1 MMLEK
6 KISNEQCMAL
16 DGSVIPHSAMW
27 ARNISYF
34 KRPVSNTRPTS
45 RVSLGHIAEYIRG
58 DYYRQETEKLRAI
71 SDPKER
77 RKFKATHFDSVTFCG
92 LFAERKDDQ
101 LLCPSDFL
109 CLDFDHL
116 GDRLTE
122 VHQQLIM
129 DPEFET
135 VLLFRSPSGD
145 GLKWVVKI
153 DLTSCDYATWYQ
165 AVLNYVFAIYQVKAD
180 DQCRNL
186 SRACFLCYDPE
197 AYVNPSFYPSELKNN
212 SYYAEI

>member
-1 MMLEK
+1 M
-6 KISNEQCMAL
+6 IDVNIPNERSLGL
-16 DGSVIPHSAMW
+16 DGSGITHAEMW
-27 ARNISYF
+27 ARTISYY
-34 KRPVSNTRPTS
+34 KRPVSNTRPTA
-45 RVSLGHIAEYIRG
+45 RVSIGHIVEYIRG
-58 DYYRQETEKLRAI
+58 DYYRLETEQLRAI
-71 SDPKER
+71 TDPKER

-101 LLCPSDFL
+101 LLCPTDFL
-109 CLDFDHL
+109 CLDFDHV

-122 VHQQLIM
+122 VRRQLID

-153 DLTSCDYATWYQ
+153 DLNQCDYATWYK
-165 AVLNYVFAIYQVKAD
+165 AILNYVCTTYQVKAD

-197 AYVNPSFYPSELKNN
+197 VYVNPSFFPSEYKNN
-212 SYYAEI
+212 SYYAER

>member
-1 MMLEK
+1 M
-6 KISNEQCMAL
+6 IDVNIPNERSLGL
-16 DGSVIPHSAMW
+16 DGNGITHAELW
-27 ARNISYF
+27 ARTISYY
-34 KRPVSNTRPTS
+34 KRPISNTRPIA
-45 RVSLGHIAEYIRG
+45 RVSIGHIVEYIRG
-58 DYYRQETEKLRAI
+58 DYYRQETEQLRAI
-71 SDPKER
+71 TDPKER

-101 LLCPSDFL
+101 LLCPTDFL
-109 CLDFDHL
+109 CLDFDHV
-116 GDRLTE
+116 GNRLTE
-122 VHQQLIM
+122 VRQQLID

-153 DLTSCDYATWYQ
+153 DWNQCDYATWYK
-165 AVLNYVFAIYQVKAD
+165 AILNYVCATYQVKAD

-197 AYVNPSFYPSELKNN
+197 VYVNPSFLPSELKNN
-212 SYYAEI
+212 SYYAER